1 MNKMNV
7 NIWDRD
13 FELDIVYYNFP
24 GEDITELQQETV
36 EKIISVDFSDSLD
49 NIVNYII
56 EYDSA
61 ELNGEKIDNIFRYVM
76 PKSILIDRDDENR
89 VFAVMCDYKFDI
101 EHGLAVVFENEK
113 FKEVG
118 SQDIIL

>member
-1 MNKMNV
+1 MNKINI
-7 NIWDRD
+7 NIWGRD

-24 GEDITELQQETV
+24 GEEITELQQETV
-36 EKIISVDFSDSLD
+36 EKIISVDFSGSLD
-49 NIVNYII
+49 SIVNYIT
-56 EYDSA
+56 EYDLE

-113 FKEVG
+113 FKAVD